1 MPRPVWAFYKKG
13 EKGRPL
19 GRIYSQ
25 SLTYLKLN
33 LALQFKNH
41 AFIQEPYSVK
51 NEAGAL
57 CKVGANFRK
66 FFLCRPSG
74 NHPYEDLAKSGDKTD
89 MKF

>member
-1 MPRPVWAFYKKG
+1 V
-13 EKGRPL
+13 
-19 GRIYSQ
+19 Q

-41 AFIQEPYSVK
+41 AFIQEPYSLK

-57 CKVGANFRK
+57 CKVVQILGILL
-66 FFLCRPSG
+66 LCRPSG
-74 NHPYEDLAKSGDKTD
+74 NHPYEDLAKSGDKLD